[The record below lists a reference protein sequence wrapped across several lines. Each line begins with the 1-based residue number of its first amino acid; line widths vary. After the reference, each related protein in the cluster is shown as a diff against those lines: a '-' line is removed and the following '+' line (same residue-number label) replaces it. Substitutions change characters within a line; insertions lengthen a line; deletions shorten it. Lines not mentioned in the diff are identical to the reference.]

1 MPEKY
6 EKKGYLDYDFRLF
19 HLKDN
24 VEKEYE
30 YHYHDFDKILF
41 FISGSVNYVIEGKT
55 YALKPYDIVLVNR
68 QEIHKPEVDFSVPYE
83 RYILYLS
90 PEFLEREGAET
101 CSLRACFEQAA
112 GEKSNVIRISAMK
125 NTRLLSRL
133 REMETE
139 LQRKEEY
146 GTKLYGKLLLLQFM
160 VELNRACLEDASAY
174 SHSAVYN
181 EKIVAILEYINEHLN
196 KPLSIEDIAD
206 AFFLSKYHMM
216 RQFKE
221 ETGYTMHRYIT
232 EKRVL
237 LARDMIM
244 SGVPA
249 TKASL
254 ECGFQDYSTFSR
266 AFKNKFKRNPSEIGG
281 NG

>member
-1 MPEKY
+1 MAAEY
-6 EKKGYLDYDFRLF
+6 EKKGYLNYDFRLF

-24 VEKEYE
+24 VEKEYK

-41 FISGSVNYVIEGKT
+41 FISGSVKYVIEGKA

-90 PEFLEREGAET
+90 PEFLEREGAEA
-101 CSLRACFEQAA
+101 CSLRACFERAA

-125 NTRLLSRL
+125 NTRLLNRL
-133 REMETE
+133 REMEAKM
-139 LQRKEEY
+139 QRKEEY
-146 GTKLYGKLLLLQFM
+146 GAELYEKLLLLQFM
-160 VELNRACLEDASAY
+160 VELNRACLEETEAY

-181 EKIVAILEYINEHLN
+181 EKVVAILEYINEHLN
-196 KPLSIEDIAD
+196 EELSIDDIANV
-206 AFFLSKYHMM
+206 FFLSKYHMM

-237 LARDMIM
+237 LARDMIL

-254 ECGFQDYSTFSR
+254 ECGFRDYSTFSR
-266 AFKNKFKRNPSEIGG
+266 AFKGKFKKNPSEIQPE
-281 NG
+281 